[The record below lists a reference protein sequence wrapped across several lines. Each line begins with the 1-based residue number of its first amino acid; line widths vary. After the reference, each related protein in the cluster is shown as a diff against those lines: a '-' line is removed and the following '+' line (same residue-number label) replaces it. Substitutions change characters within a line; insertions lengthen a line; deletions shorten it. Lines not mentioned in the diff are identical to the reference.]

1 MKEGVAHKN
10 LWQVGKKEVCL
21 EPSVRGLL
29 VWYLS
34 KKPEPRDPW
43 RLKKTAYTHTK
54 KNQSWAE
61 IPRAG
66 NCILPSQTTAVLPP
80 SACATEQQGPGSTR
94 HLSCSAQPYN
104 AVLQGLK
111 ATPGLVQASG
121 FCTEASNTK
130 RVLWAAGK
138 LVGMAVV
145 WLEGRVA
152 AQADGC
158 EVLQQ
163 SAGGTKER
171 QRSLVPHLSGWCPLG
186 GRSMS
191 ADYPFQWGN
200 TWNALRPTDRCQKAH
215 LKRVANPRLPYVVKP
230 RFLGKTDDSDGSAEP
245 Q

>member
-43 RLKKTAYTHTK
+43 RLKKTAYTHK
-54 KNQSWAE
+54 KKKISPEQRFPEQGIAFCQVKPLQCSLPLPVLLSNRVQGACGTWA
-61 IPRAG
+61 
-66 NCILPSQTTAVLPP
+66 
-80 SACATEQQGPGSTR
+80 
-94 HLSCSAQPYN
+94 AQPYN

-138 LVGMAVV
+138 QVGMAVV

-200 TWNALRPTDRCQKAH
+200 TWNALRPTGRRQKAH